1 MRFIQRY
8 HLERHSLIHTGMR
21 PSAVPILQKSDYLR
35 SPFHESM
42 DRCSG
47 FILSVDSNLQQSH
60 PPKTFHPKKYCA
72 PPKNRKCGPMVPSPL
87 LKTVVLISKV
97 QVPIGRS
104 LFVWIWAL
112 HSNGHFEIKS
122 FCYAPLVEMSSVAH
136 GARNKPLSLPLFIS
150 LLVLEFIVK
159 WSTLEFW
166 FVKLKLLH
174 LKGKKWHKHHL
185 CMNSWNL
192 SRHWFKVAS
201 LMVHFANW
209 QPPCTTRSNWHCIFS
224 FLFFWIYHFV
234 FSLAV
239 LFLGVVKG
247 LIFSES
253 VWRVNSDG
261 TVLLLKSISDALRCS
276 ELCVYSLICQPHT
289 MAST

>member
-1 MRFIQRY
+1 
-8 HLERHSLIHTGMR
+8 
-21 PSAVPILQKSDYLR
+21 
-35 SPFHESM
+35 
-42 DRCSG
+42 
-47 FILSVDSNLQQSH
+47 
-60 PPKTFHPKKYCA
+60 
-72 PPKNRKCGPMVPSPL
+72 MVPSPL

-136 GARNKPLSLPLFIS
+136 GARNKPLSLPLFIA

-159 WSTLEFW
+159 WEVVHSWILVCKFKTIATERKKSDTNTTSAW
-166 FVKLKLLH
+166 TA
-174 LKGKKWHKHHL
+174 GICQGIDSKWHL
-185 CMNSWNL
+185 L
-192 SRHWFKVAS
+192 T
-201 LMVHFANW
+201 VHFANW
-209 QPPCTTRSNWHCIFS
+209 QPPCTTRSNWHCIFN

-239 LFLGVVKG
+239 LFSGVVKG
-247 LIFSES
+247 LRFSES

-261 TVLLLKSISDALRCS
+261 MVLLLKSISDALRCS
-276 ELCVYSLICQPHT
+276 ELWVYSLICQPHT
-289 MAST
+289 TAST